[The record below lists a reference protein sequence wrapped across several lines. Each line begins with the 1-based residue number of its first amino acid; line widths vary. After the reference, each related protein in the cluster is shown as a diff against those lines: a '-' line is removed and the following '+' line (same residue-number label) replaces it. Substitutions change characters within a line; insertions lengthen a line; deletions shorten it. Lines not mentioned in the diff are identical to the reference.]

1 MNPLRVGVIGAGHL
15 GTIHTRLLLQHPG
28 VECIGIA
35 DPNPAACLR
44 AEQSFRVTTSL
55 DYRQWEQGLDAAI
68 IAAPSQDHYEISAEL
83 LRRGVHLLVEKPLTT
98 ATWQA
103 DQLVELARQNRAVVQ
118 VGHVERFNPAWN
130 AVCNKIGRPQYIEAT
145 RHSGYSFRSTDIGV
159 VFDLM
164 IHDLDLI
171 LWLVGS
177 RVTDVQAFGTTILS
191 RDEDFAQARLQ
202 FECGTVANFSASRCS
217 PTAAR
222 VIRLYGS
229 QGFATIDLASHSA
242 EIVEI
247 SPTAAVVRLMGDD
260 LSAEQKQKY
269 RDEMFSAVLPRSTLT
284 VEPCNAIFEEQKDWI
299 EAIRSGQSPRVD
311 VFAGRN
317 AVALAES
324 ITQAISRG
332 GQLERPSLLPIDSIP
347 RPLRRAA

>member
-1 MNPLRVGVIGAGHL
+1 MNRLRVGVVGGGHL
-15 GTIHTRLLLQHPG
+15 GTIHTRLLLQHPD

-35 DPNPAACLR
+35 DPNPAACHR
-44 AEQSFRVTTSL
+44 AEQSFRVATTL
-55 DYRQWEQGLDAAI
+55 DYRSWGGDLDAAI
-68 IAAPSQDHYEISAEL
+68 IAAPSQNHYEIAAEL
-83 LRRGVHLLVEKPLTT
+83 LRRGVHLLIEKPLTT

-103 DQLVELARQNRAVVQ
+103 DQLVELARQSGAIVQ

-130 AVCNKIGRPQYIEAT
+130 AVCHKIGRPQYIEAT

-164 IHDLDLI
+164 IHDLDLVH
-171 LWLVGS
+171 WLVGS
-177 RVTDVQAFGTTILS
+177 PVTDVQAFGTTILS

-217 PTAAR
+217 STASR
-222 VIRLYGS
+222 VIRLFGS
-229 QGFATIDLASHSA
+229 QGFATIDLANHSA
-242 EIVEI
+242 EVIEI
-247 SPTAAVVRLMGDD
+247 SPTAADVRLMGDS

-269 RDEMFSAVLPRSTLT
+269 RDEMFSSVLPRSTLT

-299 EAIRSGQSPRVD
+299 EAIRNGQTPRVD
-311 VFAGRN
+311 IFAGRH

-324 ITQAISRG
+324 ITQAISRC
-332 GQLERPSLLPIDSIP
+332 GQLEHPSLLPLNSNTLPI
-347 RPLRRAA
+347 RRAA